1 MAHSSGSGPARR
13 NIKFVSHCDQGG
25 RGDGVQVMVHR
36 GYAYIGHGFSNGI
49 TVVDVRDPKKPKTVD
64 FLACPPNTR
73 ALHLQTHEDLLLAVN
88 APSMWTMQVSEKA
101 YFSGSTAGLVEGREY
116 ASGLR
121 VYDISRPDAPREIAF
136 MPTQGVGPHRIWYVG
151 GRYAYLSIHFPEFAD
166 HVLAVVDMADPTRPQ
181 VAAKWWLPGMWAGGG
196 EKPGWPQGKRYALHH
211 ALVAG
216 NLAYG
221 AWRDGGLT
229 VLDVADPTKPSL
241 VCHRNWDPPFGG
253 GTHSPLPLPER
264 NLLVVADEA
273 NFADCS
279 KGLRYIWVFDTR
291 VPSNP
296 VSIATLPIPEEADYC
311 AKGGN
316 FGPHNLW
323 ENRPGAFQSSRIVF
337 ATYHNAGVRAY
348 DIGDPFRPREVGYFV
363 PPDPERM
370 FDPRPN
376 RPRVVQSADC
386 FVDASGLMYLTDSNA
401 GLNILQFE
409 GG

>member
-1 MAHSSGSGPARR
+1 MVHATGSGPAQR

-36 GYAYIGHGFSNGI
+36 GHAYIGHGFSDGI
-49 TVVDVRDPKKPKTVD
+49 TVVDVRDPKRPKTVN

-73 ALHLQTHEDLLLAVN
+73 ALHLQAHDDLLLAVN

-116 ASGLR
+116 TSGLR
-121 VYDISRPDAPREIAF
+121 VYDISRPGTPREIAF
-136 MPTQGVGPHRIWYVG
+136 MPTEGVGPHRIWYVG
-151 GRYAYLSIHFPEFAD
+151 GRHAYLSVHFPQFAD
-166 HVLAVVDMADPTRPQ
+166 HVLAIVDMEDPTRPQ
-181 VAAKWWLPGMWAGGG
+181 VAAKWWLPGMWTGGG
-196 EKPGWPQGKRYALHH
+196 EKPSWPQGKRYALHH

-229 VLDVADPTKPSL
+229 ILDVGDPSKPTL

-279 KGLRYIWVFDTR
+279 KGLRHIWVFDVR

-296 VSIATLPIPEEADYC
+296 VSIATLPVPEEADYC

-363 PPDPERM
+363 PPDPARM

-376 RPRVVQSADC
+376 RPRVIQSADC
-386 FVDASGLMYLTDSNA
+386 FVDAMGLMYLTDSNA